1 MILTLT
7 DTRIIGFQSWRFFF
21 HFSAGK
27 IASVSNGTYG
37 RISRKPIDNSNS
49 TQSLS
54 SSSGVS
60 SVKSSNHGG
69 VTSAT
74 STGSAG
80 KSQVSS
86 TIEDFPSLNF

>member
-1 MILTLT
+1 MAL
-7 DTRIIGFQSWRFFF
+7 FF

-60 SVKSSNHGG
+60 SVKSSNHDG

-74 STGSAG
+74 STGSAS
-80 KSQVSS
+80 KSQVSR
-86 TIEDFPSLNF
+86 TIEDYPSLIF